1 MKKILC
7 VIFML
12 FLSLSH
18 CSVAVSVAV
27 AVSVSGEGGDET
39 MENNNDE
46 YVTITAMKDSHA
58 MALAKQSTNRAN
70 RANV

>member
-18 CSVAVSVAV
+18 CSVFV

-58 MALAKQSTNRAN
+58 MALAKQSTNQAN

>member
-18 CSVAVSVAV
+18 CSLSVTVAVSV
-27 AVSVSGEGGDET
+27 EGGDET

>member
-18 CSVAVSVAV
+18 CSVSV

-58 MALAKQSTNRAN
+58 MALAKQSTNQAN